1 MIAILGWQDGFGCDT
16 CVIGIFNSVE
26 DARKVFNKEYNEHE
40 TRYQE
45 ISLNTL
51 QDFDWYDAKP
61 LFSKNKSKKRGR

>member
-16 CVIGIFNSVE
+16 CVIGIANSVE
-26 DARKVFNKEYNEHE
+26 DARKVFGKEYDEHE

-45 ISLNTL
+45 IELNTP

-61 LFSKNKSKKRGR
+61 LFSKNKTKKGKR